1 MPMSVDQME
10 ILGLSPEQNDDG
22 GDNHQEEDEQD
33 NQEDENLDD
42 QDGGDGQDDQG
53 DSSQGDDGD
62 DEVAELKQTVASM
75 QGQMQQLI
83 QIMLANQN
91 PASRPAPQEPP
102 KKTYKTPEMDWSDV
116 PEELRPVVKA
126 ISDKLI
132 PAVVQQIDTRI
143 EGLEG
148 KVGELGSNAEMKAAK
163 DSLSEAASKH
173 PDFWNYRDV
182 MGQLAKKNP
191 GITDAESLYFMA
203 KGMTSV
209 VAPRK
214 QGNNNKPGAFK
225 QGQRRVPGGNEK
237 PGSSRV
243 QTRKEPETVMEA
255 AMMAYKD
262 NKGLQARLA
271 KNYE

>member
-10 ILGLSPEQNDDG
+10 ILGISDEDEQG
-22 GDNHQEEDEQD
+22 GGNNHQEEEIEQD
-33 NQEDENLDD
+33 EDNLDN
-42 QDGGDGQDDQG
+42 QDEGNEEDNHGDNSQDDG
-53 DSSQGDDGD
+53 N
-62 DEVAELKQTVASM
+62 DEVAELKQTVAGM

-91 PASRPAPQEPP
+91 QAPQSPKQEPQ

-116 PEELRPVVKA
+116 PEELRPVIKA

-148 KVGELGSNAEMKAAK
+148 KVGELGSNAEVKAAK

-182 MGQLAKKNP
+182 MGQLARKNP

-237 PGSSRV
+237 PGGSRV
-243 QTRKEPETVMEA
+243 PTRKEPETVMEA